1 MIFTRGAV
9 MSAGDDLPQLRLLIQ
24 DLYTMI
30 RSAILEAARAD
41 REKTTSRGRG
51 PLRAWSSP

>member
-24 DLYTMI
+24 DLHTMI
-30 RSAILEAARAD
+30 RSAILETARVN
-41 REKTTSRGRG
+41 RERTTSRGHGRN
-51 PLRAWSSP
+51 PTV